1 MTKKEILSLIEAL
14 LSIFSLWMTVLLGKS
29 EWWGLTFISF
39 IVLLLASTGIFK
51 GIGKKAN
58 RVEAIMRW
66 VAFSGA
72 VLITIYGLYRESIRD
87 HENRWFILFYLVG
100 LLAVFIHLLFS
111 YFSPKGWFHR
121 RLQWM
126 EGKALLIQKSGNVL
140 YAMSAS
146 HTTVY
151 FYPLSE
157 QLVGIGRKMFTN
169 PLRHEK
175 ECEERRY
182 QIRTRL
188 KQAKLPVDVEEITD
202 VSLFYFET
210 IVRIRKE
217 DATKVILRRIIDILS
232 EMSDD
237 DCHVYFSYRIDEEL
251 WYIHSFRF
259 EVVQSNVYI
268 MSSDGTYHDNQ
279 EKENHAKHQPEEL
292 LYKVMNVKAS
302 VDSVLSLDEL
312 EGFSIITSEEFEQ
325 AVRDNSTNLQ

>member
-1 MTKKEILSLIEAL
+1 MPKKEILSLIEAL
-14 LSIFSLWMTVLLGKS
+14 LSIFSLWMAILLEKGVWS
-29 EWWGLTFISF
+29 SMAFISF
-39 IVLLLASTGIFK
+39 IVLLLASTGFFK
-51 GIGKKAN
+51 GISKKAN
-58 RVEAIMRW
+58 RVEAIMRR
-66 VAFSGA
+66 VVFSGA

-100 LLAVFIHLLFS
+100 LLVVFIHLIFS

-126 EGKALLIQKSGNVL
+126 EGKVLIIQKSGNVL
-140 YAMSAS
+140 YAVSAD

-151 FYPLSE
+151 FFPLSE
-157 QLVGIGRKMFTN
+157 QLVSIGRKLFTN

-175 ECEERRY
+175 ECKERRY

-188 KQAKLPVDVEEITD
+188 KQAKLPVEVEEITD

-217 DATKVILRRIIDILS
+217 DATKVFLRRIIDVLS
-232 EMSDD
+232 EMSDN

-259 EVVQSNVYI
+259 EVVQSKVYI
-268 MSSDGTYHDNQ
+268 MSSDGIYHDNQ
-279 EKENHAKHQPEEL
+279 EKENHAKHQAKEL

-302 VDSVLSLDEL
+302 IASVLSLDEL
-312 EGFSIITSEEFEQ
+312 KGFSIITSEEFEQ
-325 AVRDNSTNLQ
+325 VVRDGSTNLQ